1 MVRDET
7 STDPKGNLVISAIE
21 GGISLSPD
29 VIDCGKRYTVKS
41 QQDSDTMA
49 MEKENTQ
56 VRNVVLLDGGMGQ
69 ELKKRSHRPVTP
81 LWSAQVML
89 DEPHLVVETHRD
101 YIDAGARVIK
111 LNNYSATPQR
121 LARDGD
127 PAMFETLHEAALKAA
142 HQAREDSGR
151 EVCVA
156 GCLPPLVAS
165 YHPDSVP
172 DETTCQ
178 RDYRRLVAAQQD
190 GVELFLCETMSL
202 TREAVAATQAAVES
216 QRPVWVAFSVD
227 DGDGTRLRSGEPL
240 AAAAQAVV
248 DAGAQAVL
256 VNCSV
261 PEAVT
266 AAMPELTGLGVP
278 FGGYANGFTS
288 VAPLQPGGTVDK
300 LTSRKDLDPAAY
312 AEIALGWIAQGATLI
327 GGCCEVGPAH
337 IAALAQRLSNEKY
350 RLVSGDELV
359 KLGS

>member
-1 MVRDET
+1 MYKKIATRW
-7 STDPKGNLVISAIE
+7 PLK
-21 GGISLSPD
+21 
-29 VIDCGKRYTVKS
+29 
-41 QQDSDTMA
+41 
-49 MEKENTQ
+49 KENTQ
-56 VRNVVLLDGGMGQ
+56 VKKIVLLDGGMGQ

-89 DEPHLVVETHRD
+89 DEPHLVVAAHRD

-127 PAMFETLHEAALKAA
+127 PEMFETLHAAALEAA
-142 HQAREDSGR
+142 HQAREESGR
-151 EVCVA
+151 EVSIA

-165 YHPDSVP
+165 YHSESVP
-172 DETTCQ
+172 DDATCQ

-216 QRPVWVAFSVD
+216 QLPVWVAFSVD

-240 AAAAQAVV
+240 LGAAQAVV
-248 DAGAQAVL
+248 EAGAQVVL

-261 PEAVT
+261 PEAVST
-266 AAMPELTGLGVP
+266 AMRELAGVGVP

-288 VAPLQPGGTVDK
+288 AAALQPGGTVDT
-300 LTSRKDLDPAAY
+300 LTSRKDLGPEAY
-312 AEIALGWIAQGATLI
+312 AEIALGWIEQGATLV

-337 IAALAQRLSNEKY
+337 IAALAQRLSDEKY

-359 KLGS
+359 KIGS